1 MMAILVL
8 LLLLLPS
15 GLLQAQSGKLDIYWI
30 DAEGGASTLIV
41 SPSGQALLID
51 TANRTPDDRDAKRI
65 FSAAQMAGLK
75 KIDYLLTTH
84 FHGDHCGALPA
95 LAKMIPIEKYYDH
108 GDSVELANARAA
120 ELFASYS
127 AVTGGK
133 RTTLKPGEK
142 VPLRGVDITVVSSN
156 GEVIDH
162 PINGGGPNA
171 ALCANAQEK
180 KVDNSENAR
189 SLGTLLTFGKFTF
202 LNVGDLTWNKEMLL
216 ACPINK
222 LGKVSVFQATHHG
235 FFGGLSGPPPHVW
248 AVAPQVIVVNN
259 GPKKGLTTPDLAEI
273 LQKSPGVEGIWQ
285 GHLGMDVDKAH
296 NTSEE
301 MIANLTPTEGC
312 EGHWIKLSATSDG
325 KFTVTN
331 GRNNF
336 TKSYNPR
343 K

>member
-1 MMAILVL
+1 MKALCVFL
-8 LLLLLPS
+8 LLFS
-15 GLLQAQSGKLDIYWI
+15 TGSLLQAQSGKLDIYWI
-30 DAEGGASTLIV
+30 DAEGGASTLII
-41 SPSGQALLID
+41 SPSGQSLLID

-65 FSAAQMAGLK
+65 FSVAQMAGLK
-75 KIDYLLTTH
+75 KIEYLLTTH

-95 LAKMIPIEKYYDH
+95 LAKLIPIEKYFDH
-108 GDSVELANARAA
+108 GDSVETGRPAGA
-120 ELFASYS
+120 ELFASYT
-127 AVTGGK
+127 AVADGK

-142 VPLRGVDITVVSSN
+142 VPLRGVDVTAVSSN

-162 PINGGGPNA
+162 PINGGGPNE
-171 ALCANAQEK
+171 ALCGNAQEK

-202 LNVGDLTWNKEMLL
+202 LDMGDLTWNKELLL
-216 ACPINK
+216 ACPSNK

-235 FFGGLSGPPPHVW
+235 YFGGLSGAPPHVW
-248 AVAPQVIVVNN
+248 AIAPQVIVVNN
-259 GPKKGLTTPDLAEI
+259 GPKKGLTTPDLFET
-273 LQKSPGVEGIWQ
+273 LQKSPDIEGIWQ
-285 GHLGMDVDKAH
+285 GHLGEDVDKAH

-301 MIANLTPTEGC
+301 MIANLTPTASC

-336 TKSYNPR
+336 SKSYNAR